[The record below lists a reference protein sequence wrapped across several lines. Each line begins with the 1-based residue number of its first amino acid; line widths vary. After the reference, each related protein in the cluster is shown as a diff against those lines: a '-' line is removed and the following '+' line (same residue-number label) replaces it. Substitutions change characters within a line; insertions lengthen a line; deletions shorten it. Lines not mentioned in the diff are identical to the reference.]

1 MQVEIL
7 RVSEPIVYIF
17 SPLAQMVDGRQALYE
32 QVEVCVASG
41 FKVRKTLKKNNSTA
55 GGPLS
60 LGALSSRL

>member
-7 RVSEPIVYIF
+7 RVSAPIVYIF

-41 FKVRKTLKKNNSTA
+41 FKVTKTLKKNNSTA
-55 GGPLS
+55 VGQFS
-60 LGALSSRL
+60 LGALTSRL

>member
-7 RVSEPIVYIF
+7 RVSAPIVYIF
-17 SPLAQMVDGRQALYE
+17 SPLAQMFDGRQALYE

-41 FKVRKTLKKNNSTA
+41 FKVTKTLKKKNSTA
-55 GGPLS
+55 DGQFS